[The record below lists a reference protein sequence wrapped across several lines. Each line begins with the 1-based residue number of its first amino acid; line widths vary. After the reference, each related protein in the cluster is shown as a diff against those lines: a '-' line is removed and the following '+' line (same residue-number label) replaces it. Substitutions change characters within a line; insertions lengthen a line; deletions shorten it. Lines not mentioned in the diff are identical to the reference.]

1 MALTDKDIKKLSHL
15 AKINISSDDEMI
27 VLKKLDGIIK
37 LIDSMQKID
46 TTDVQPM
53 SHALDIYQTLRDDVV
68 TEINQKEKFLELA
81 PEFNEDYFIVP
92 RVVDKL

>member
-27 VLKKLDGIIK
+27 VLKKLDGIMK
-37 LIDSMQKID
+37 LIDTMQKID
-46 TTDVQPM
+46 TTNVQPM

-68 TEINQKEKFLELA
+68 TEKNQKEKFLQLG
-81 PEFNEDYFIVP
+81 PESNEDYFIVP
-92 RVVDKL
+92 RVVE